1 MTWVWLAVA
10 GGLGAVARYRVDL
23 LVPRGGGAPRGTV
36 VVNMSACL
44 LLGLVTGASTA
55 LSSTVVTV
63 LGAGLLGGYSTFSTA
78 SVEGARLVLEGRWGS
93 EAAHAA
99 GMTLGTV
106 VCAWLGVTIGTVLVA
121 ARV

>member
-10 GGLGAVARYRVDL
+10 GGLGAVARYRADL

-44 LLGLVTGASTA
+44 MLGLVTGASTL